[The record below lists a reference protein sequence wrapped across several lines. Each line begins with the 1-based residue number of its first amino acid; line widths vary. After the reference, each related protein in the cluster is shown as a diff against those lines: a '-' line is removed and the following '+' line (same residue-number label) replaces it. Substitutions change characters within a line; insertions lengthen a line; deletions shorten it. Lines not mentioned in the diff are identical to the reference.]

1 MDERLEGGVVLVGMR
16 RGGHNGSLSLV
27 SVVQYLLGPTSN
39 MSDGRG
45 VWFGERLRKKESN
58 GQGLFCQVQVS
69 NSEKKVSLYLG
80 LGLKSDYRVV
90 TASFSTTVHAC
101 NQTGKETEATR

>member
-45 VWFGERLRKKESN
+45 V
-58 GQGLFCQVQVS
+58 
-69 NSEKKVSLYLG
+69 
-80 LGLKSDYRVV
+80 
-90 TASFSTTVHAC
+90 
-101 NQTGKETEATR
+101 